1 MLDYFCLPQENALL
15 HGSER
20 DVVRRFMDL
29 RLRYVTAMG
38 WLDGL
43 VSDEDDYDN
52 DSRTWYF
59 IRQSSAPAG
68 DTEPAI
74 TAAMRATRVTSFY
87 DTLTWSMLGADAKR
101 QADII
106 ADNLPLLTDVN
117 RAAADPRSGLWD
129 ITRLV
134 SPVDGSV
141 SAAEIVRSIYEVLGM
156 VMRKTVLEP
165 DADPVWMFLTT
176 PTIKRLFEIS
186 GIPCTVLFAGRVT
199 PGDEDDAFL
208 CVARPKRA
216 WDRIGHST
224 TPRHRRAFDHVRA
237 GSAALVEQVPAAV
250 VA

>member
-1 MLDYFCLPQENALL
+1 MRKNICWQQSDDLAPGLENTMA
-15 HGSER
+15 R
-20 DVVRRFMDL
+20 TFMDL

-38 WLDGL
+38 WLDARQ
-43 VSDEDDYDN
+43 SDADSYDAT
-52 DSRTWYF
+52 SSTWYF
-59 IRQSSAPAG
+59 IRQSDGSADG
-68 DTEPAI
+68 VDPAI
-74 TAAMRATRVTSFY
+74 ASALRATQVSSVY
-87 DTLTWSMLGADAKR
+87 DSLTWSMLGSDAKR

-106 ADNLPLLTDVN
+106 AANLPLLTEVN
-117 RAAADPRSGLWD
+117 KAAALPQSGLWD

-141 SAAEIVRSIYEVLGM
+141 PATEVIRSIYELLGM
-156 VMRKTVLEP
+156 VMFKTVTQP

-186 GIPCTVLFAGRVT
+186 GISCTVLFAGRIN
-199 PGDEDDAFL
+199 PGDADDAFL

-224 TPRHRRAFDHVRA
+224 EAAHRRAFEHVRKGA
-237 GSAALVEQVPAAV
+237 SAMVEQTANAV

>member
-1 MLDYFCLPQENALL
+1 MLEYFCLPQRDAFLP
-15 HGSER
+15 GSES
-20 DVVRRFMDL
+20 DVMRRFMDL

-43 VSDEDDYDN
+43 ASDADDYDN
-52 DSRTWYF
+52 NHGTWYF
-59 IRQSSAPAG
+59 VRQSTAPAD
-68 DTEPAI
+68 DTDPTI
-74 TAAMRATRVTSFY
+74 TAALRATQVTSFY
-87 DTLTWSMLGADAKR
+87 DSLTWSMLGADAKR

-106 ADNLPLLTDVN
+106 ADNLPLLTEVN
-117 RAAADPRSGLWD
+117 RAAADPLSGLWD

-141 SAAEIVRSIYEVLGM
+141 SAAEVVRSIYEVLGM
-156 VMRKTVLEP
+156 VMRKTVLEA

-176 PTIKRLFEIS
+176 PTIKRLFELS
-186 GIPCTVLFAGRVT
+186 GIPCTVLFAGRVS

-224 TPRHRRAFDHVRA
+224 TPRHQRAFDHVRA
-237 GSAALVEQVPAAV
+237 GSAALLEQRPAAV